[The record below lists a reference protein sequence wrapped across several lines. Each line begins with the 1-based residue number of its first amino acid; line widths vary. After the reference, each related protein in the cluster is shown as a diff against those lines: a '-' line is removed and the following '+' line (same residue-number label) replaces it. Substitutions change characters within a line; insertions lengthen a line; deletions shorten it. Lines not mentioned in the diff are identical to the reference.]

1 MKKKVISILLVLI
14 ALSAACFYAYYA
26 SGNSFSYFENYADN
40 FKRNVNAIVQHF
52 DISLPEKIEDFLTAT
67 PVPTEDPE
75 IAAIL
80 GGQIPPDT
88 GALEDGASGSGNE
101 EGVPSSLSP
110 GTSTQPPPSPVPTPK
125 PEKSA
130 LVSSVPVALENAGT
144 SEYARYKGKIL
155 CATQTDLT
163 AYDHSGNVSWRVN
176 IHAGTPILRTA
187 GSYILIAEKG
197 GKRVELYNGKKRV
210 FSLDSADEIEIAS
223 VSSRGDVVL
232 VTKKLYY
239 KGSVIVYNKKGEEVY
254 RWNSGTYN
262 ILDASVSPS
271 SRRLAVSL
279 LNTDNGAD
287 SRLLLFKLDQADSY
301 KSLDI
306 EKAIAYD
313 IEFYQETLNVYTDAK
328 IMGITTSGNIS
339 WTYDFEGKTLNHY
352 AAEPSGNK
360 LCIFDN
366 NNAAEAV
373 ALSAGGRVR
382 STVKSDVLPDFADAH
397 SGCIAYNNSRN
408 LIFSSRSGRTQ
419 ATYTCPRDIQK
430 AYIFD
435 SSHVLLVYNSS
446 LEFVKLARR

>member
-14 ALSAACFYAYYA
+14 VLSAACFYAYYA

-40 FKRNVNAIVQHF
+40 FKRNVNAIVQRF
-52 DISLPEKIEDFLTAT
+52 DIQLPEKVEDFLTAT
-67 PVPTEDPE
+67 PEPTEDPE

-80 GGQIPPDT
+80 SGQIPPDT
-88 GALEDGASGSGNE
+88 GALEDDVSGNGESAPQPPFPGASAQ
-101 EGVPSSLSP
+101 P
-110 GTSTQPPPSPVPTPK
+110 TQTPVSTPK

-163 AYDHSGNVSWRVN
+163 AYDHRGNASWRVN
-176 IHAGTPILRTA
+176 IHAGTPILKTA

-197 GKRVELYNGKKRV
+197 GKRVELYNGQKRV

-262 ILDASVSPS
+262 ILDASVSPR

-287 SRLLLFKLDQADSY
+287 SRLLLFRLDQADSY

-306 EKAIAYD
+306 EKTIAYD
-313 IEFYQETLNVYTDAK
+313 IEFYQETLNVYTDTK

-339 WTYDFEGKTLNHY
+339 WTYNFDGKTLNHY
-352 AAEPSGNK
+352 AAEPGGNK
-360 LCIFDN
+360 LCVFDN

-419 ATYTCPRDIQK
+419 AMYTCPRDIQK